1 MAYAML
7 SERGKEFIIGMLST
21 YPPIWSKVGGMP
33 VRLHQ
38 FIDEFLEYNK
48 QGEDEEEPA
57 SVQ

>member
-1 MAYAML
+1 
-7 SERGKEFIIGMLST
+7 
-21 YPPIWSKVGGMP
+21 MP